1 MLKQDVYERI
11 SSEFGAPVGVAH
23 ILNHIDI
30 RKIEN
35 KVEKRVSNREW
46 EFNRIITNWVDE
58 GEYQSNWRR
67 VWEYKRKHPR
77 MSIHT
82 IYKKVNSNEDI
93 AI

>member
-30 RKIEN
+30 KKIEN

-46 EFNRIITNWVDE
+46 EFNRIITNWVDK
-58 GEYQSNWRR
+58 GEYQNKWRE

-82 IYKKVNSNEDI
+82 IYKKVNSNEDRG
-93 AI
+93 

>member
-30 RKIEN
+30 RKIED
-35 KVEKRVSNREW
+35 KVEKRVSNKEW

-58 GEYQSNWRR
+58 GEYQNKWRR

-77 MSIHT
+77 MSIHNV
-82 IYKKVNSNEDI
+82 YKKVNNGY
-93 AI
+93 

>member
-11 SSEFGAPVGVAH
+11 SSEFGAPVGVAR

-30 RKIEN
+30 RKIED

-46 EFNRIITNWVDE
+46 EFNRMISNWVIE
-58 GEYQSNWRR
+58 GSYESNWKK

-77 MSIHT
+77 MSIHNV
-82 IYKKVNSNEDI
+82 YKRVNNG
-93 AI
+93 

>member
-30 RKIEN
+30 RKIED
-35 KVEKRVSNREW
+35 KVEKRVSNKEW
-46 EFNRIITNWVDE
+46 EFNRIITNWVDK
-58 GEYQSNWRR
+58 GEYQNKWRE

-77 MSIHT
+77 MSIHNV
-82 IYKKVNSNEDI
+82 YKKVNNGY
-93 AI
+93 

>member
-35 KVEKRVSNREW
+35 KVEKRVSNKEW
-46 EFNRIITNWVDE
+46 EFNRIITNWVDR
-58 GEYQSNWRR
+58 GEYQAKWRE

-77 MSIHT
+77 MSIHNV
-82 IYKKVNSNEDI
+82 YKKVNSNEDRG
-93 AI
+93 

>member
-35 KVEKRVSNREW
+35 KVEKRVSSKEW

-77 MSIHT
+77 MSIHNV
-82 IYKKVNSNEDI
+82 YKKVNSNEDR
-93 AI
+93 A

>member
-11 SSEFGAPVGVAH
+11 SSEFGSPVGVAH

-30 RKIEN
+30 RKIEDV
-35 KVEKRVSNREW
+35 VEKKSSSKEW
-46 EFNRIITNWVDE
+46 EFNRIIMDWVKR

-77 MSIHT
+77 MSIHN
-82 IYKKVNSNEDI
+82 IYKRVNNG
-93 AI
+93 

>member
-11 SSEFGAPVGVAH
+11 SSEFGAPIGVAR

-46 EFNRIITNWVDE
+46 EFNRIISNWVIE
-58 GEYQSNWRR
+58 GNYESNWRK

-77 MSIHT
+77 MSIHN
-82 IYKKVNSNEDI
+82 IYKRVNNGY
-93 AI
+93 

>member
-11 SSEFGAPVGVAH
+11 SSEFGAPIGVAR

-46 EFNRIITNWVDE
+46 EFNRIISNWVIE
-58 GEYQSNWRR
+58 GNYESNWRK

-77 MSIHT
+77 MSIHN
-82 IYKKVNSNEDI
+82 IYKRVNNG
-93 AI
+93 